1 MDALIAALHPI
12 ILAGLMGGF
21 VRWLVFR
28 ESWTIAIPN
37 ILGGGIVAHYTT
49 EAIVTIL
56 LEYMNKTTTITD
68 PVINTIISATAFLIG
83 FFGMFIL
90 TFAQETI
97 VTYTKRKLKEPRREN
112 P

>member
-1 MDALIAALHPI
+1 MDALIATLHPV
-12 ILAGLMGGF
+12 ILAGIMGGF

-28 ESWTIAIPN
+28 ENWSIALPN
-37 ILGGGIVAHYTT
+37 VIGGGIVAHYTT
-49 EAIVTIL
+49 EAIVAIVI
-56 LEYMNKTTTITD
+56 EYMDKATTLTD
-68 PVINTIISATAFLIG
+68 PIVGTIISATAFIIG

-97 VTYTKRKLKEPRREN
+97 VAYTKRKLKEPRREN